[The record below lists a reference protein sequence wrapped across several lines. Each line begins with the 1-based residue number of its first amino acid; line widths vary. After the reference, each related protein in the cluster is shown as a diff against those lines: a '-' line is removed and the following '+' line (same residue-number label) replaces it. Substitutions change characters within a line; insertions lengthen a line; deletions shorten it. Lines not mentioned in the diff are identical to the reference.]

1 LNRFRK
7 KKEKRA
13 MKKNVLKKFAA
24 AALAAATVMSSMS
37 VMAFA
42 ADAETGTTEEKGS
55 VTITKYMSTSG
66 TGDTLST
73 ENYTGA
79 APTGEEYKLL
89 KNVEFAY
96 VKVGERVQVDTATS
110 DSSQTEIQYTVTDE
124 NFLDA
129 IGIEKAEVNKN
140 FTQKTLNEKVS
151 SSANKTKVI
160 NFVNTY
166 KGANKESTD
175 ENGTASFTELD
186 LNALYVFAETDATNA
201 ALASDGSK
209 VNVTKVSVPF
219 LVSLP
224 FTGSDGTTVTNLRVY
239 PKNSTGTESID
250 KNIIE
255 NNTKKKTTVANI
267 GDTINYE
274 VTYSVPVPENGLTEL
289 KIVDTMDKGLTFK
302 NEASNITVINDKGAE
317 GSEKKL
323 TYNTEYTVSLDEAK
337 NTVTIDFAKYL
348 NSLQKNSTETFT
360 ITYTVKLNENAVLG
374 QTGNKNKVYLEY
386 QNYGEKEP
394 KKTTDKDTTVFTY
407 GIDLTKKGEG
417 TDTDVLEGV
426 KFELTDSENQPVK
439 VQKNGT
445 NEFYTPGGTSN
456 EVTTATDG
464 KIYIRGLKPG
474 TYKLTETKTNAGYVL
489 LKDPVVIVI
498 KDDNATGDATADV
511 GSKPVTMQNDQK
523 NSTSA
528 TAEVPLTVV
537 NSKGFDLPVTG
548 GRGIALFTI
557 AGIAIVA
564 AAGSLLFMR
573 KRSK

>member
-1 LNRFRK
+1 
-7 KKEKRA
+7 

-407 GIDLTKKGEG
+407 GIDLTKKCEG
-417 TDTDVLEGV
+417 ADVLEGV

-474 TYKLTETKTNAGYVL
+474 TYKLTETKTKAGYVL
-489 LKDPVVIVI
+489 LKDPVEIMI
-498 KDDNATGDATADV
+498 TQKEAESGIAEATV
-511 GSKPVTMQNDQK
+511 GRKPVTMQNDQK
-523 NSTSA
+523 NSDSK

-537 NSKGFDLPVTG
+537 NSKGFDLPATG

>member
-1 LNRFRK
+1 
-7 KKEKRA
+7 

-166 KGANKESTD
+166 KGANKKSTG

-224 FTGSDGTTVTNLRVY
+224 FTGSDGTTVTNLKVY
-239 PKNSTGTESID
+239 PKNSTGEDSID
-250 KNIIE
+250 KKIVE
-255 NNTKKKTTVANI
+255 GEAEKVTTAANI
-267 GDTINYE
+267 GDTVNYK
-274 VTYSVPVPENGLTEL
+274 VAYSVPVTENGLESLIIT
-289 KIVDTMDKGLTFK
+289 DTMSKGLTFNKSSDSVTVYNGETKVDSK
-302 NEASNITVINDKGAE
+302 NYSIVNHGDSQTGEQIITITFT
-317 GSEKKL
+317 SE
-323 TYNTEYTVSLDEAK
+323 YCQSLATD
-337 NTVTIDFAKYL
+337 
-348 NSLQKNSTETFT
+348 STQEFT
-360 ITYTVKLNENAVLG
+360 ITYTATLNEKAVLG
-374 QTGNKNKVYLEY
+374 QTGNTNKVQLKYT
-386 QNYGEKEP
+386 NKGEKE
-394 KKTTDKDTTVFTY
+394 KTISPDKDKEVKVFTY
-407 GIDLTKKGEG
+407 GIDLTKQGEG
-417 TDTDVLEGV
+417 GAKLSGV
-426 KFELTDSENQPVK
+426 EFKLTD
-439 VQKNGT
+439 GT
-445 NEFYTPGGTSN
+445 NEINVLKSGDAYYPSN
-456 EVTTATDG
+456 ETKASSTVTTDNNG
-464 KIYIRGLKPG
+464 EIHIRGLKPG

-489 LKDPVVIVI
+489 LKNPVEI
-498 KDDNATGDATADV
+498 KITPSSNAEEAAKGVVTAYVGTKEVTMTDDNG
-511 GSKPVTMQNDQK
+511 
-523 NSTSA
+523 SA
-528 TAEVPLTVV
+528 TAKVPLTVV
-537 NSKGFDLPVTG
+537 NSKGFNLPATG
-548 GRGIALFTI
+548 GRVLHSSQSQ
-557 AGIAIVA
+557 VSQ
-564 AAGSLLFMR
+564 SLQLQDH
-573 KRSK
+573 SYS

>member
-1 LNRFRK
+1 
-7 KKEKRA
+7 

-417 TDTDVLEGV
+417 TDVLEGV

-445 NEFYTPGGTSN
+445 NEFYTPGETSN

-474 TYKLTETKTNAGYVL
+474 TYKLTETKTKAGYVL
-489 LKDPVVIVI
+489 LKDPVEIMI
-498 KDDNATGDATADV
+498 TQKEAESGIAEATV
-511 GSKPVTMQNDQK
+511 GRKPVTMQNDQK
-523 NSTSA
+523 NSDSK

-537 NSKGFDLPVTG
+537 NSKGFDLPATG

>member
-1 LNRFRK
+1 
-7 KKEKRA
+7 

-166 KGANKESTD
+166 KGANKKSTG

-224 FTGSDGTTVTNLRVY
+224 FTGSDGTTVTNLKVY

-417 TDTDVLEGV
+417 TDVLEGV

-445 NEFYTPGGTSN
+445 NEFYTPGGSSN
-456 EVTTATDG
+456 EVTTDANE

-489 LKDPVVIVI
+489 LKDPVVIEI

-511 GSKPVTMQNDQK
+511 GSKPVTMQADQINK
-523 NSTSA
+523 TSA

-537 NSKGFDLPVTG
+537 NSKGFNLPATG

>member
-1 LNRFRK
+1 
-7 KKEKRA
+7 

-55 VTITKYMSTSG
+55 VTITKYMSTSE

-129 IGIEKAEVNKN
+129 IGIEKQKN

-417 TDTDVLEGV
+417 TDVLEGV

-474 TYKLTETKTNAGYVL
+474 TYKLTETKTKAGYVL
-489 LKDPVVIVI
+489 LKDPVEIMI
-498 KDDNATGDATADV
+498 TQKEAESGIAEATV
-511 GSKPVTMQNDQK
+511 GRKPVTMQNDQK
-523 NSTSA
+523 NSDSK

-537 NSKGFDLPVTG
+537 NSKGFDLPATG

>member
-1 LNRFRK
+1 
-7 KKEKRA
+7 

-417 TDTDVLEGV
+417 TDVLEGV

-445 NEFYTPGGTSN
+445 NEFYTPGGTLN

-474 TYKLTETKTNAGYVL
+474 TYKLTETKTKAGYVL
-489 LKDPVVIVI
+489 LKDPVEIMI
-498 KDDNATGDATADV
+498 TQKEAESGIAEATV
-511 GSKPVTMQNDQK
+511 GRKPVTMQNDQK
-523 NSTSA
+523 NSDSK

-537 NSKGFDLPVTG
+537 NSKGFDLPATG

>member
-1 LNRFRK
+1 
-7 KKEKRA
+7 

-160 NFVNTY
+160 NFVNTC
-166 KGANKESTD
+166 KGANKESTN

-224 FTGSDGTTVTNLRVY
+224 FTGSDGTTVTNLKVY
-239 PKNSTGTESID
+239 PKNSTGEDSID
-250 KNIIE
+250 KKIVE
-255 NNTKKKTTVANI
+255 GETEKVTTAANI
-267 GDTINYE
+267 GDTVNYK
-274 VTYSVPVPENGLTEL
+274 VAYSVPVTENGLESLIIT
-289 KIVDTMDKGLTFK
+289 DTMSKGLTFNESSDSVTVYNGETKVDSK
-302 NEASNITVINDKGAE
+302 NYSIVNHGDSQTGEQIITITFT
-317 GSEKKL
+317 SE
-323 TYNTEYTVSLDEAK
+323 YCQSLATD
-337 NTVTIDFAKYL
+337 
-348 NSLQKNSTETFT
+348 STQEFT
-360 ITYTVKLNENAVLG
+360 ITYTATLNEKAVLG
-374 QTGNKNKVYLEY
+374 QTGNTNKVQLKYT
-386 QNYGEKEP
+386 NKGEKE
-394 KKTTDKDTTVFTY
+394 KTISPDKDKEVKVFTY
-407 GIDLTKKGEG
+407 GIDLTKQGEG
-417 TDTDVLEGV
+417 GAKLSGV
-426 KFELTDSENQPVK
+426 EFKLTD
-439 VQKNGT
+439 GT
-445 NEFYTPGGTSN
+445 NEINVLKSGDAYYPSN
-456 EVTTATDG
+456 ETKASSTVTTDNNG
-464 KIYIRGLKPG
+464 EIHIRGLKPG

-489 LKDPVVIVI
+489 LKNPVEI
-498 KDDNATGDATADV
+498 KITPSSKAEEAAKGVVTAYVGTKEVTMTDDNG
-511 GSKPVTMQNDQK
+511 
-523 NSTSA
+523 SA
-528 TAEVPLTVV
+528 TAKVPLTVV
-537 NSKGFDLPVTG
+537 NSKGFNLPATG

>member
-1 LNRFRK
+1 
-7 KKEKRA
+7 

-417 TDTDVLEGV
+417 TDVLEGV
-426 KFELTDSENQPVK
+426 KFELTDSENQAVK

-445 NEFYTPGGTSN
+445 NEFYTPGGTLN

-474 TYKLTETKTNAGYVL
+474 TYKLTETKTKAGYVL
-489 LKDPVVIVI
+489 LKDPVEIMI
-498 KDDNATGDATADV
+498 TQKEAESGIAEATV
-511 GSKPVTMQNDQK
+511 GRKPVTMQNDQK
-523 NSTSA
+523 NSDSK

-537 NSKGFDLPVTG
+537 NSKGFDLPATG

>member
-1 LNRFRK
+1 
-7 KKEKRA
+7 

-417 TDTDVLEGV
+417 TDVLEEV

-456 EVTTATDG
+456 EVTTATDR

-474 TYKLTETKTNAGYVL
+474 TYKLTETKTKAGYVL
-489 LKDPVVIVI
+489 LKDPVEIMI
-498 KDDNATGDATADV
+498 TQKEAESGIAEATV
-511 GSKPVTMQNDQK
+511 GRKPVTMQNDQK
-523 NSTSA
+523 NSDSK

-537 NSKGFDLPVTG
+537 NSKGFDLPATG

>member
-1 LNRFRK
+1 
-7 KKEKRA
+7 

-96 VKVGERVQVDTATS
+96 VKVGERVWVDTATS

-166 KGANKESTD
+166 KGANKKSTG

-224 FTGSDGTTVTNLRVY
+224 FTGSDGTTVTNLKVY

-417 TDTDVLEGV
+417 TDVLEGV

-445 NEFYTPGGTSN
+445 NEFYTPGGSSN
-456 EVTTATDG
+456 EVTTDANE

-474 TYKLTETKTNAGYVL
+474 TYKLTETKTNTGYVL
-489 LKDPVVIVI
+489 LKDPVVIEI

-511 GSKPVTMQNDQK
+511 GSKPVTMQADQINK
-523 NSTSA
+523 TSA

-537 NSKGFDLPVTG
+537 NSKGFNLPATG

>member
-1 LNRFRK
+1 
-7 KKEKRA
+7 

-110 DSSQTEIQYTVTDE
+110 DSSQTEIQYTVTNE

-417 TDTDVLEGV
+417 TDVLEGV

-439 VQKNGT
+439 VQKM
-445 NEFYTPGGTSN
+445 ERMSFYTPGGTSN

-474 TYKLTETKTNAGYVL
+474 TYKLTETKTKAGYVL
-489 LKDPVVIVI
+489 LKDPVEIMI
-498 KDDNATGDATADV
+498 TQKEAESGIAEATV
-511 GSKPVTMQNDQK
+511 GRKPVTMQNDQK
-523 NSTSA
+523 NSDSK

-537 NSKGFDLPVTG
+537 NSKGFDLPATG